1 MKMPVKKLHK
11 FTVAQ
16 NLYLV
21 GIVKGAFFLSLHVY
35 INEWRFEMWHYQ
47 HNISQGGAAFW
58 SAELTRPRRN
68 VPVLYGAL
76 RRSAVCR
83 THTSKVPWSDSP
95 CCGLSEVFLAL

>member
-35 INEWRFEMWHYQ
+35 INE
-47 HNISQGGAAFW
+47 
-58 SAELTRPRRN
+58 
-68 VPVLYGAL
+68 
-76 RRSAVCR
+76 
-83 THTSKVPWSDSP
+83 
-95 CCGLSEVFLAL
+95 